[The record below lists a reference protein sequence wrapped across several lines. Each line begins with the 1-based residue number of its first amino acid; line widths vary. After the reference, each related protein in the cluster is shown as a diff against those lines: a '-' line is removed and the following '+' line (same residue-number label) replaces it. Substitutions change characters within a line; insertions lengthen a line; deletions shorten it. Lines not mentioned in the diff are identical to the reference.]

1 MRDRKGT
8 KSGRQRIRIPCHKPQ
23 KRHFEWGG
31 FRIFK
36 FLLLKPPKS
45 HNLNPPRASTNGAD
59 NGSIEPSKPTR
70 GRKKGTPSSSSE
82 APKKPRRS
90 KKSEVVNGAVEPQPE
105 NPNSELEDYDD
116 GIDFPYDYPPL
127 VCCFGAAQNE
137 FVPTVRVSDNRMHP
151 DIYSQW
157 KMLQWD
163 PPDAPG

>member
-1 MRDRKGT
+1 MA
-8 KSGRQRIRIPCHKPQ
+8 SCHLSLLLVISPRSVISNGVALESLKLKAFSPQ
-23 KRHFEWGG
+23 
-31 FRIFK
+31 

-82 APKKPRRS
+82 APKKPKCS
-90 KKSEVVNGAVEPQPE
+90 KKSEVVNGAVEPLPE

-127 VCCFGAAQNE
+127 VCCFGAAQE
-137 FVPTVRVSDNRMHP
+137 FVPTVLVSENQMQP

-163 PPDAPG
+163 PPDASG